1 MGDIYDVN
9 KYTDA
14 ELYNIL
20 DLVNPS
26 DRELEAKIFHM
37 INKYKNM
44 QNESGDKLANFFNN
58 IYARF
63 FEIVEEYDNATTGSN
78 VVEKSDN
85 MDTANTS
92 TTQIVKTQDYIKG
105 VINPLLKETIT
116 RIISID
122 SQYRDNKTTA
132 MATNFTFNL
141 SETLNNVL
149 AIRLN
154 SIQIPK
160 TWYTISSSYGANFF
174 YLKGNVPGIND
185 GLSDYKIEVPV
196 GNYKSDELIHTL
208 NASISTI
215 KSTYTDAC
223 FGTTGFSYNSNTTKA
238 TFTMDYYKTFSESNY
253 AISFPTFSYPIDAS
267 NTKRYDSLPQILGF
281 DTSFIPINHITTNYI
296 DSSNNPDTEQFY
308 INRTNSSFKIINYN
322 GYDSSNSY
330 HISADANYTRAMELS
345 YNTITIDVI
354 STVFIPDAS
363 YSRQQ
368 IVQAFNEQLQQNE
381 YLTGAYIEKITIT
394 DTSMVGFDLANTK
407 YYYKMVL
414 PLNPRRNPNN
424 VNMKTAVIF
433 PENTS
438 IWLGSQSCFQFETSI
453 NEISTF
459 KSNANVPISDY
470 SIGSDVYFTL
480 KCNAPTYTDNSNN
493 NANSNNIRINVANNT
508 YSLTNYIAEIN
519 SSINRADNSFNNFFT
534 GNSRIN
540 ISSFAIDSTT
550 NNYLRMRFYIEKKFT
565 TSMYLFDCS
574 TDCYFNNELKFHY
587 NDYDLSVNSATGLS
601 GIWSS
606 APTFYN
612 LENCILF
619 RIRPNVS
626 LNLGNKSAAPF
637 DISLNCEYVYN
648 NYIPR
653 LTLYNANANNGGG
666 YDSNTKSF
674 KGIDIEKLNN
684 ILNWTIQNW
693 EDPILKNKPLNN
705 SNISMNYDSSYNQF
719 ISYYVLTS
727 TFDLSINN
735 ILTAKNYNLIFT
747 DPSGTWSKY
756 LYLDNFY
763 DLQDWSY
770 NYVNQ
775 YELSYTEKMGSS
787 QIYGNLVTLYNNSN
801 NYFYLQPNAIGV
813 SDPTNANRIE
823 IRIDASQNGT
833 RYTLGD
839 IMLKIQGEFDAYAY
853 GSKIFKDSSNVY
865 IRINYS
871 RTYNTSDYRMVF
883 YDPFSFVRCFVG
895 ASSIKNTSWDTTI
908 GWILGFRDLTEYP
921 LGYEYVEKDS
931 NDNTITYYSNTRSS
945 YTYNRSLNIATIVG
959 DTTVSVNLYNYFMI
973 VLNDYVQNHL
983 NDGLVGIAPAKT
995 VVQSSSY
1002 ANRST
1007 YTCDPVTGKEI
1018 FVGTTVNNN
1027 QNTANQIY
1035 AENQKKLSV
1044 QPQAKVYSS
1053 GPSVQDVFAIIP
1065 LNVGNIPNGSVYVET
1080 GSGLQKQERVYF
1092 GPVNISRMNIKLVT
1106 DRGDT
1111 VDLNGSDWSCTFQC
1125 DQYYQNTKI

>member
-37 INKYKNM
+37 INKYKNI
-44 QNESGDKLANFFNN
+44 QNESGDKLAIFFNN

-63 FEIVEEYDNATTGSN
+63 FEIVEDEAEKTSSNIVEIYDNIDSAT
-78 VVEKSDN
+78 
-85 MDTANTS
+85 AA
-92 TTQIVKTQDYIKG
+92 TQIVKTQDYIKG

-122 SQYRDNKTTA
+122 SQYRDSKSTT

-160 TWYTISSSYGANFF
+160 TWYTISKSYGANFF

-196 GNYKSDELIHTL
+196 GNYKSDELIDTL

-223 FGTTGFSYNSNTTKA
+223 FGTTGFSYNSNTSKA
-238 TFTMDYYKTFSESNY
+238 TFTLDYNKIFNETNY
-253 AISFPTFSYPIDAS
+253 AISFPRFSYPVDAS
-267 NTKRYDSLPQILGF
+267 NAKRYDSLPQILGF
-281 DTSFIPINHITTNYI
+281 DTSFIPINYISTNYI
-296 DSSNNPDTEQFY
+296 DSSNNPDAEQFY
-308 INRTNSSFKIINYN
+308 INQSNSSFKIVNYN
-322 GYDSSNSY
+322 GYDSSNGY
-330 HISADANYTRAMELS
+330 HITADTDYTRAMELS
-345 YNTITIDVI
+345 YNTITIDAI
-354 STVFIPDAS
+354 STNFRPDAS
-363 YSRQQ
+363 YSRQL
-368 IVQAFNEQLQQNE
+368 IVQAFNEQLQKNE

-394 DTSMVGFDLANTK
+394 DPSMVGFDISNAK
-407 YYYKMVL
+407 YYYKMIL
-414 PLNPRRNPNN
+414 PLNPRRNANN
-424 VNMKTAVIF
+424 INMKTAVIF
-433 PENTS
+433 PQNTS
-438 IWLGSQSCFQFETSI
+438 IWIGSHSCFQFDTSI

-459 KSNANVPISDY
+459 KSNANIPISDY

-493 NANSNNIRINVANNT
+493 SANSNNVRIKIANNT

-519 SSINRADNSFNNFFT
+519 STINRADNSFNNFFT
-534 GNSRIN
+534 GNSGIN
-540 ISSFAIDSTT
+540 ISSFTIDSTT

-574 TDCYFNNELKFHY
+574 SDCYFNNTLRFQY
-587 NDYDLSVNSATGLS
+587 NNYDLSANSAVGLS

-606 APTFYN
+606 APTFFN
-612 LENCILF
+612 LSDCTLF

-626 LNLGNKSAAPF
+626 LDLGNKSAAAF

-648 NYIPR
+648 NYTPR
-653 LTLYNANANNGGG
+653 LDIYNANSNDGGG
-666 YDSNTKSF
+666 YDMQTKSF
-674 KGIDIEKLNN
+674 KGITIGILNN
-684 ILNWTIQNW
+684 ILQWNIQNW
-693 EDPILKNKPLNN
+693 EDPVLKTKPLKNSKLSMTSDISNN
-705 SNISMNYDSSYNQF
+705 IYIDYFVVTSS
-719 ISYYVLTS
+719 
-727 TFDLSINN
+727 FDLSINN
-735 ILTAKNYNLIFT
+735 MLSTKNYSLIFT
-747 DPSGTWSKY
+747 DPAGTWSKY
-756 LYLDNFY
+756 LYLDDSYN
-763 DLQDWSY
+763 LQDWSY
-770 NYVNQ
+770 NFANQ
-775 YELSYTEKMGSS
+775 YELSYTEKIGST
-787 QIYGNLVTLYNNSN
+787 QIYGNLVTLYDNYNNF
-801 NYFYLQPNAIGV
+801 FYLQPNAIGV
-813 SDPTNANRIE
+813 SDATNANRIE
-823 IRIDASQNGT
+823 ISIDASQNGT

-839 IMLKIQGEFDAYAY
+839 IIFKIQEKFDAYAY

-865 IRINYS
+865 VRINYS
-871 RTYNTSDYRMVF
+871 KTYNTADYRMVF

-895 ASSIKNTSWDTTI
+895 ASSIKNTTWDTTI

-921 LGYEYVEKDS
+921 FGIEYIEKDQNNNS
-931 NDNTITYYSNTRSS
+931 ITYYSNTHSN
-945 YTYNRSLNIATIVG
+945 YTYDSSLNIATIVG

-983 NDGLVGIAPAKT
+983 NDGLVGIAPAET

-1002 ANRST
+1002 ANRGT
-1007 YTCDPVTGKEI
+1007 YTCDPVTGKKI

-1035 AENQKKLSV
+1035 AENQKVLSV
-1044 QPQAKVYSS
+1044 QPQAKVYAA

-1065 LNVGNIPNGSVYVET
+1065 LNVGNIPNGSIYVET

-1125 DQYYQNTKI
+1125 EQYYQNKNI